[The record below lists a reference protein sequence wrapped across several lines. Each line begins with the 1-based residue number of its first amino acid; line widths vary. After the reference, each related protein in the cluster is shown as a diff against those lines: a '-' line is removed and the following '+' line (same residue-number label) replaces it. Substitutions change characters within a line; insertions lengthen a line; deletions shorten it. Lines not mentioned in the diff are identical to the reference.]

1 MEPSLILGEK
11 ERLMARNH
19 FDLDGKIALVAGA
32 SRGIGEAIAH
42 ILAEYGAHV
51 LVTSRRIEGCQAVV
65 DSIRAKGGSAEAHAC
80 HLGDVGAIEALFQ
93 AIDSQHGRLDILVN
107 NGAANPFY
115 GHILD
120 TPVSAFEKTL
130 EVNLRGYFY
139 TSVQAARRMRENG
152 GGAIVNVAS
161 ANGITPG
168 DKQGIYSIS
177 KAGILNMTRAFA
189 NECGEFKI
197 RVNALIPGVTRTR
210 FAQALHDDESFLAPA
225 RARTPLGRSAEPTEM
240 AGAVLYLVSDAASY
254 TTGSFITVDGGYLA

>member
-1 MEPSLILGEK
+1 
-11 ERLMARNH
+11 MARNH
-19 FDLDGKIALVAGA
+19 FDLDGRIAVVAGG

-42 ILAEYGAHV
+42 ILADYGAHV
-51 LVTSRRIEGCQAVV
+51 IVTSRKIEGCQTVV
-65 DSIRAKGGSAEAHAC
+65 EAIRAKGGSAEAHAC
-80 HLGDVGAIEALFQ
+80 HLGELAQIEALF
-93 AIDSQHGRLDILVN
+93 AHIDAAHGRIDILVN

-139 TSVQAARRMRENG
+139 TSVAAAQRMKQSG

-168 DKQGIYSIS
+168 DKQAIYSIS
-177 KAGILNMTRAFA
+177 KAGILNMTQAFA
-189 NECGEFKI
+189 NECGEFNI

-225 RARTPLGRSAEPTEM
+225 RARTPLKRSAEPSEM

-254 TTGSFITVDGGYLA
+254 TTGSFVTVDGGYLA

>member
-1 MEPSLILGEK
+1 
-11 ERLMARNH
+11 MARNH
-19 FDLDGKIALVAGA
+19 FDLDGRIAVVAGG

-51 LVTSRRIEGCQAVV
+51 VVASRRIEGCQAVAEA
-65 DSIRAKGGSAEAHAC
+65 IRAKGGKAEAHAC
-80 HLGDVGAIEALFQ
+80 HLGDLGQIEALFSHLDT
-93 AIDSQHGRLDILVN
+93 AHGRVDILIN
-107 NGAANPFY
+107 NGAANPYY
-115 GHILD
+115 GHVLE

-130 EVNLRGYFY
+130 EVNLRGYFFA
-139 TSVQAARRMRENG
+139 SVEAARRMRTQG

-168 DKQGIYSIS
+168 DKQAIYSIS

-189 NECGEFKI
+189 NECGEFNI

-225 RARTPLGRSAEPTEM
+225 RARTPLRRSAEPGEM

-254 TTGSFITVDGGYLA
+254 TTGSFVTVDGGYLA

>member
-1 MEPSLILGEK
+1 
-11 ERLMARNH
+11 MARNH
-19 FDLDGKIALVAGA
+19 FDLDGRIAVVAGG

-42 ILAEYGAHV
+42 ILADYGAHV
-51 LVTSRRIEGCQAVV
+51 IVTSRKIEGCQTVV
-65 DSIRAKGGSAEAHAC
+65 EAIRAKGGSAEAHAC
-80 HLGDVGAIEALFQ
+80 HLGELAQIEALF
-93 AIDSQHGRLDILVN
+93 AHIDAAHGRIDILVN
-107 NGAANPFY
+107 NGAANPYY

-139 TSVQAARRMRENG
+139 TSVAAAQRMKTTG

-168 DKQGIYSIS
+168 DKQAIYSIS
-177 KAGILNMTRAFA
+177 KAGILNMTQAFA
-189 NECGEFKI
+189 NECGEFNI

-225 RARTPLGRSAEPTEM
+225 RARTPLKRSAEPSEM

-254 TTGSFITVDGGYLA
+254 TTGSFVTVDGGYLS

>member
-1 MEPSLILGEK
+1 
-11 ERLMARNH
+11 MARNH
-19 FDLDGKIALVAGA
+19 FDLDGRIAVVAGG

-42 ILAEYGAHV
+42 ILADYGAHV
-51 LVTSRRIEGCQAVV
+51 IVTSRKIEGCQTVV
-65 DSIRAKGGSAEAHAC
+65 EAIRAKGGSAEPHAC
-80 HLGDVGAIEALFQ
+80 HLGELAQIEALF
-93 AIDSQHGRLDILVN
+93 AHIDAAHGRIDILVN

-139 TSVQAARRMRENG
+139 TSVAAAQRMKQSG

-168 DKQGIYSIS
+168 DKQAIYSIS
-177 KAGILNMTRAFA
+177 KAGILNMTQAFA
-189 NECGEFKI
+189 NECGEFNI

-225 RARTPLGRSAEPTEM
+225 RARTPLKRSAEPSEM

-254 TTGSFITVDGGYLA
+254 TTGSFVTVDGGYLA

>member
-1 MEPSLILGEK
+1 MIK
-11 ERLMARNH
+11 MARNH
-19 FDLDGKIALVAGA
+19 FDLDGKIALVAGG
-32 SRGIGEAIAH
+32 SRGIGEAIAR

-51 LVTSRRIEGCQAVV
+51 IVTSRKVESCTIVA
-65 DSIRAKGGSAEAHAC
+65 DSIVANGGKAEAYPC
-80 HLGDVGAIEALFQ
+80 HIGDTQQIETAF
-93 AIDSQHGRLDILVN
+93 AHIDHTHGRLDILVN
-107 NGAANPFY
+107 NGVANPYY
-115 GHILD
+115 GHVLD

-139 TSVQAARRMRENG
+139 MSVNAAKRMRERG

-168 DKQGIYSIS
+168 DKQAVYSIT

-189 NECGEFKI
+189 NECGEYNI
-197 RVNALIPGVTRTR
+197 RVNALIPGVTKTK
-210 FAQALHDDESFLAPA
+210 FAQALHDDETFLAPA
-225 RARTPLGRSAEPTEM
+225 RARTPLNRSAEPTEM

>member
-1 MEPSLILGEK
+1 
-11 ERLMARNH
+11 MARNH
-19 FDLDGKIALVAGA
+19 FDLDGRIAVVAGG

-42 ILAEYGAHV
+42 ILADYGAHV
-51 LVTSRRIEGCQAVV
+51 IVTSRKIDGCQAVV
-65 DSIRAKGGSAEAHAC
+65 EAIRAKGGSAEAQAC
-80 HLGDVGAIEALFQ
+80 HLGELAQIEALF
-93 AIDSQHGRLDILVN
+93 AHIDAAHGRIDILVN

-139 TSVQAARRMRENG
+139 TSVAAAQRMKQSG

-168 DKQGIYSIS
+168 DKQAIYSIS
-177 KAGILNMTRAFA
+177 KAGILNMTQAFA
-189 NECGEFKI
+189 NECGEFNI

-225 RARTPLGRSAEPTEM
+225 RARTPLKRSAEPSEM

-254 TTGSFITVDGGYLA
+254 TTGSFVTVDGGYLA

>member
-1 MEPSLILGEK
+1 
-11 ERLMARNH
+11 MARNH
-19 FDLDGKIALVAGA
+19 FDLDGRIAVVAGG

-42 ILAEYGAHV
+42 ILADYGAHV
-51 LVTSRRIEGCQAVV
+51 IVTSRKIEGCQSVV
-65 DSIRAKGGSAEAHAC
+65 EAIRAKGGKAEAQAC
-80 HLGDVGAIEALFQ
+80 HLGQLAQIEALFKH
-93 AIDSQHGRLDILVN
+93 IDATHGRIDILVN

-139 TSVQAARRMRENG
+139 TSVAAAKRMQQNG

-168 DKQGIYSIS
+168 DKQAIYSIS
-177 KAGILNMTRAFA
+177 KAGILNMTQAFA
-189 NECGEFKI
+189 NECGEFNI

-225 RARTPLGRSAEPTEM
+225 RARTPLKRSAEPSEM

-254 TTGSFITVDGGYLA
+254 TTGSFVTVDGGYLA

>member
-1 MEPSLILGEK
+1 
-11 ERLMARNH
+11 MARNH
-19 FDLDGKIALVAGA
+19 FDLDGRIAVVAGG

-42 ILAEYGAHV
+42 ILADYGAHV
-51 LVTSRRIEGCQAVV
+51 IVTSRKIEGCQTVV
-65 DSIRAKGGSAEAHAC
+65 EAIRAKGGSAEAHAC
-80 HLGDVGAIEALFQ
+80 HLGELAQIEALF
-93 AIDSQHGRLDILVN
+93 AHVDAAHGRIDILVN

-139 TSVQAARRMRENG
+139 TSVAAAQRMKQSG

-168 DKQGIYSIS
+168 DKQAIYSIS
-177 KAGILNMTRAFA
+177 KAGILNMTQAFA
-189 NECGEFKI
+189 NECGEFNI

-225 RARTPLGRSAEPTEM
+225 RARTPLKRSAEPSEM

-254 TTGSFITVDGGYLA
+254 TTGSFVTVDGGYLA